1 MASGLYSHPGIPLE
15 AHSNRVLALA
25 RTLLNEAAPAWWQ
38 DARRRSLLEMAVA
51 LHDFGKATTFFQEA
65 LQGERR
71 KDAFTRHARLS
82 ALFFLHRATAWL
94 GEEAEG
100 YWLPLLFAYLAV
112 LRHHTSLKN
121 VADELHPPDEV
132 EQEVLEAQIQAIPA
146 NETNAYLAAL
156 DLPEEIQAVLTF
168 SPEAFQSWLRDEA
181 PVLFR
186 TWRRRWRGWKKE
198 TKDAEGYWVFLTG
211 FSALLDA
218 DKLEAGAK
226 GYLPSRGDVPLDAV
240 DRYKA
245 LVFGPPS
252 VEGLNAMREQAY
264 REVLTGFLSP
274 DHHLYTITLP
284 TGMGKTL
291 TGMAAALKLRNLV
304 HEKTGQAPRIIY
316 ALPFLSIIDQNADI
330 LEQVLAVAL
339 GLIEGEAPSVSSSD
353 PCAPESRGKGLV
365 ENRLLIKHHHLA
377 DVQYRVREEKENK
390 DEDKIEEAVRELDY
404 AASRLLT
411 EGWHSEIVVTT
422 FVQLF
427 NTLLAWRNAA
437 ARRVNKLHHAILL
450 LDEVQA
456 LPAVYWPLVRNL
468 LTEAAERL
476 GAYVILMTATQPYL
490 LEDAHELVPNPHA
503 YFAVLDRL
511 DVHIHL
517 ERRTLEGFVADFV
530 PEQEKSYL
538 FMVNTIA
545 AAQELHRLL
554 EDALDEDVAFLSTGV
569 TPKERLER
577 IRALKAGRYRFAVST
592 QLLEAGVD
600 VDFDVIYRDL
610 APLDSLVQAAGRCNR
625 NLRAGRRGQ
634 FHIVH
639 WIDDKDRSY
648 AHRIYDPVLLA
659 RTQTHLEGDTHLR
672 EPEFLDL
679 LRDYFRDVWETG
691 IPWDVADALWEAV
704 RTLRFDGEKDKACV
718 LKAKEAPGAYLSQFC
733 LIEQQPYKW
742 DVFVQVDERAVA
754 VWNEAKAILRALR
767 RDHDVWKARERF
779 ARIKPCFYQYVVS
792 VALKPETAPHWDDDL
807 HIYVV
812 QQDVKDVYYDSVTGF
827 KREQEASGVF
837 L

>member
-15 AHSNRVLALA
+15 VHSNRVLALA
-25 RTLLNEAAPAWWQ
+25 RALLDETAPAWWQ
-38 DARRRSLLEMAVA
+38 DARRRGLLEMAVA
-51 LHDFGKATTFFQEA
+51 LHDFGKATPFFQDA
-65 LQGERR
+65 LRGERR

-94 GEEAEG
+94 GDEAEAL
-100 YWLPLLFAYLAV
+100 WLPLLFAYLAV
-112 LRHHTSLKN
+112 LRHHTSLKS
-121 VADELHPPDEV
+121 VADELHPPDEA
-132 EQEVLEAQIQAIPA
+132 EQEVLETQIQAIPA
-146 NETNAYLAAL
+146 DKANAYLAAL
-156 DLPEEIQAVLTF
+156 DLPEDIRPVLTF
-168 SPEAFQSWLRDEA
+168 SSDEFRSWLRNEA
-181 PVLFR
+181 PALFR
-186 TWRRRWRGWKKE
+186 AWRRRWRRWKRE
-198 TKDAEGYWVFLTG
+198 AQDEEAYWAFLTG

-226 GYLPSRGDVPLDAV
+226 GHLPPRAEVPPNAV
-240 DRYKA
+240 ARYKA
-245 LVFGPPS
+245 RVFGPPS

-264 REVLTGFLSP
+264 REVLAAPLSP
-274 DHHLYTITLP
+274 DEHLYTLTLP

-291 TGMAAALKLRNLV
+291 TGMAAALKLRELV
-304 HEKTGQAPRIIY
+304 REKTGHAPRIIY

-330 LEQVLAVAL
+330 LEQMLAVAL
-339 GLIEGEAPSVSSSD
+339 GLAEGKSPSAASPD
-353 PCAPESRGKGLV
+353 PCAPDARRASPVES
-365 ENRLLIKHHHLA
+365 RLLIKHHHLA
-377 DVQYRVREEKENK
+377 DVQYRERVQ
-390 DEDKIEEAVRELDY
+390 DEVRELDY

-411 EGWHSEIVVTT
+411 EGWHAEIVITT

-427 NTLLAWRNAA
+427 NTLLTWRNGP
-437 ARRVNKLHHAILL
+437 ARRVNKLYRAILL

-456 LPAVYWPLVRNL
+456 LPAVYWPLVRHL

-490 LEDAHELVPNPHA
+490 LENARELVPNPRD
-503 YFAVLDRL
+503 YFKALDRL

-517 ERRTLEGFVADFV
+517 ENQTLEAFVADFR
-530 PEQEKSYL
+530 PERGKSYL

-554 EDALDEDVAFLSTGV
+554 EESLEEEVAFLSTGV
-569 TPKERLER
+569 TPKERLAR
-577 IRALKAGRYRFAVST
+577 IRALKAGRYCFAVST

-634 FHIVH
+634 FHIMH
-639 WIDDKDRSY
+639 WIDEKGRSY
-648 AHRIYDPVLLA
+648 AHWIYDPVLLA
-659 RTQTHLEGDTHLR
+659 RTQTHLEGHTHLR
-672 EPEFLDL
+672 EPAFLDL

-733 LIEQQPYKW
+733 LIEQQPYKR
-742 DVFVQVDERAVA
+742 DVFVQVDEQAVA
-754 VWNEAKAILRALR
+754 VWNEAKAILRDLR
-767 RDHDVWKARERF
+767 RDRDVWKARERF
-779 ARIKPCFYQYVVS
+779 ARLKPCFYQYVVS
-792 VALKPETAPHWDDDL
+792 VALKPDTAPHWDDDL

-812 QQDVKDVYYDSVTGF
+812 QREVLDTYYNRVTGF
-827 KREQEASGVF
+827 KRETEGGGVF

>member
-1 MASGLYSHPGIPLE
+1 MASGLYSHPGVPLE
-15 AHSNRVLALA
+15 DHSNRVLALA
-25 RTLLNEAAPAWWQ
+25 RTLLDETAPAWGQ
-38 DARRRSLLEMAVA
+38 DAHRRGLLEMAVA
-51 LHDFGKATTFFQEA
+51 LHDFGKATPFFQDA
-65 LQGERR
+65 LRGERR

-82 ALFFLHRATAWL
+82 ALFFLYRATAWL
-94 GEEAEG
+94 GEEAEAH
-100 YWLPLLFAYLAV
+100 WLPLLFAYLAV
-112 LRHHTSLKN
+112 LRHHTNLKS
-121 VADELHPPDEV
+121 VTDELFPPDET

-146 NETNAYLAAL
+146 NKVNAYLAAL
-156 DLPEEIQAVLTF
+156 NLPEDIRAVLTF
-168 SPEAFQSWLRDEA
+168 SPEAFRAWLRDEA
-181 PVLFR
+181 SARFR
-186 TWRRRWRGWKKE
+186 AWRRQWRRWKRE
-198 TKDAEGYWVFLTG
+198 AQDAEAYWAFLTG

-226 GYLPSRGDVPLDAV
+226 GYLPPRADVPSDAV
-240 DRYKA
+240 ARYKER
-245 LVFGPPS
+245 VFGPPS
-252 VEGLNAMREQAY
+252 VEGMNAMREQAY
-264 REVLTGFLSP
+264 QEVLASPLSP
-274 DHHLYTITLP
+274 DEHLYTLTLP

-291 TGMAAALKLRNLV
+291 TGMAAALKLRDLV
-304 HEKTGQAPRIIY
+304 REKTGQAPRILY

-339 GLIEGEAPSVSSSD
+339 GLTEGKLPSAPPPD
-353 PCAPESRGKGLV
+353 PCDPEARRKGSVESRLLV
-365 ENRLLIKHHHLA
+365 KHHHLA
-377 DVQYRVREEKENK
+377 DVQYRVQDAKKSRDDNK
-390 DEDKIEEAVRELDY
+390 TREAVRELDY

-427 NTLLAWRNAA
+427 NTLLAWRNAS
-437 ARRVNKLHHAILL
+437 ARRVNKLHRAILL

-468 LTEAAERL
+468 LTETAERL

-490 LEDAHELVPNPHA
+490 LEEARELVPNPHA

-517 ERRTLEGFVADFV
+517 ERQTLEDFVADFT
-530 PEQEKSYL
+530 PEPGKSYL

-554 EDALDEDVAFLSTGV
+554 EDALGEDVAFLSTGV

-577 IRALKAGRYRFAVST
+577 IRALKGGLYRFAVST

-634 FHIVH
+634 FHIMH
-639 WIDDKDRSY
+639 WINEQERSFAY
-648 AHRIYDPVLLA
+648 QIYDPVLLA
-659 RTQTHLEGDTHLR
+659 RTQTHLEGHTQLR

-679 LRDYFRDVWETG
+679 LRDYFRDVWKTG

-718 LKAKEAPGAYLSQFC
+718 LKAKEARGAYLSQFC
-733 LIEQQPYKW
+733 LIEQQPYKR
-742 DVFVQVDERAVA
+742 DVFVQVDEQAVA
-754 VWNEAKAILRALR
+754 VWNEAKAILRDLR
-767 RDHDVWKARERF
+767 RDHDVWKAKERF

-807 HIYVV
+807 HIYVA
-812 QQDVKDVYYDSVTGF
+812 QWDVRDVYYDSVTGF
-827 KREQEASGVF
+827 KREDEGDGVF